1 MKDAGEKGAYRV
13 KLVRGPFVKLDPN
26 EESCEGEGALLTLV
40 AKIRKDRPEVLVG
53 ADLFSGAGGLSL
65 GLENA
70 GVDVLFSVDHDVE
83 AVATHKHH
91 FQGLSVNWDLSDPDV
106 VAKVGQLLKR
116 INVDV
121 LAGGPPCQPFS
132 KAGRSGIRYQ
142 VRHGNRDAHDRRRGL
157 WQSYLE
163 VIRVAM
169 PRAVIMENVPDMALD
184 REMFILRTMVYELE
198 QLGYSV
204 EERVMETWRYGVP
217 QFRQRLILIAMRDR
231 VEFEWPKEVPRK
243 TTVSNAIGELPE
255 VEGGWRPEGG
265 ADGWTDYDEPTTAFQ
280 RKMRVGVQAG
290 DEKKLFD
297 HITRPVRDD
306 DAAAFELMDANTLY
320 SDLPDDLKR
329 YRDDI
334 YDDKYKRLDPND
346 LSRTITAHIAKDG
359 YWYIHPAQGRTL
371 TVREAARLQTFP
383 DWFRFS
389 GPPSAAFK
397 QIGNAVPPM
406 FAEALGQAVVAA
418 IERNEKDGTSTEES
432 SQILADW
439 FANNPLKAHPW
450 FRAQTRWQVISAEML
465 LDRAPADQI
474 RHVWPLVARWLDPAD
489 TVAAA
494 DDAEEIG
501 QWIGREARAN
511 KLIELARHLHGMQCE
526 LTDADLES
534 LVAEKRLTQNQ
545 ADIATL
551 VVPTGE
557 VDSSEEPVIVSKG
570 TLRAVA
576 RIVGKSVDVRNRRTD
591 GRIAVASVIGFG
603 SQSRYAHLAL
613 MEISA
618 RICRQADPQCTA
630 CPASSFC
637 SSSRAQEQTLEIL
650 DLTN

>member
-1 MKDAGEKGAYRV
+1 M
-13 KLVRGPFVKLDPN
+13 
-26 EESCEGEGALLTLV
+26 
-40 AKIRKDRPEVLVG
+40 
-53 ADLFSGAGGLSL
+53 
-65 GLENA
+65 
-70 GVDVLFSVDHDVE
+70 
-83 AVATHKHH
+83 
-91 FQGLSVNWDLSDPDV
+91 
-106 VAKVGQLLKR
+106 
-116 INVDV
+116 
-121 LAGGPPCQPFS
+121 
-132 KAGRSGIRYQ
+132 
-142 VRHGNRDAHDRRRGL
+142 
-157 WQSYLE
+157 
-163 VIRVAM
+163 
-169 PRAVIMENVPDMALD
+169 
-184 REMFILRTMVYELE
+184 
-198 QLGYSV
+198 
-204 EERVMETWRYGVP
+204 
-217 QFRQRLILIAMRDR
+217 
-231 VEFEWPKEVPRK
+231 
-243 TTVSNAIGELPE
+243 
-255 VEGGWRPEGG
+255 
-265 ADGWTDYDEPTTAFQ
+265 
-280 RKMRVGVQAG
+280 
-290 DEKKLFD
+290 
-297 HITRPVRDD
+297 
-306 DAAAFELMDANTLY
+306 
-320 SDLPDDLKR
+320 
-329 YRDDI
+329 
-334 YDDKYKRLDPND
+334 
-346 LSRTITAHIAKDG
+346 
-359 YWYIHPAQGRTL
+359 
-371 TVREAARLQTFP
+371 REAARLQTFP

-439 FANNPLKAHPW
+439 FANNPPKANPW

-465 LDRAPADQI
+465 LDRAPTDQI
-474 RHVWPLVARWLDPAD
+474 RHVWPLVARWLNPAD

-603 SQSRYAHLAL
+603 PQSRYAHLAL

-618 RICRQADPQCTA
+618 RICRQADPQCTV

-637 SSSRAQEQTLEIL
+637 SSSKAQEQTLEIL